1 VLTFAS
7 LTGPWPRIAVLVA
20 ALLAAGA
27 IVIRRADLRA
37 LATLG
42 ALMLAPLLLI
52 VDVWQTD
59 QLHVLHR
66 HPLLLVALGVV
77 GLVALVAC
85 AFALR
90 RWPRALGPAA
100 AATLPFRLP
109 IQAGAQT
116 ANLLAPLYFVVGA
129 AALSQALPT
138 LLAAARGDR
147 ATVARGYRQRI
158 PFYEYALAGYV
169 VLYAI
174 QSLYSSDFEKA
185 LQNLV
190 FFYIPFALLLTLLR
204 TLRWDRQLLAQC
216 VAATVVLAV
225 VFAALGFLE
234 ELTKTIFW
242 NPKLIA
248 SDQQHRYFE
257 VNSVFYDPNIFG
269 RYLALSMVLVAA
281 LLVYAR
287 KPRLQAASL
296 VIFAI
301 LWVCLLFTLSRSSLA
316 ALLIGLAVLG
326 ALRWRAAPVVALAA
340 VLAVVGL
347 VIVVASPKTFGL
359 NQGFNNASSG
369 RANLI
374 SGGVRLFRDRPLAGF
389 GSGSFTTEYQGH
401 FVNAARA
408 VADSHNI
415 PVTVASEQ
423 GVIGLVVYAVVVLGA
438 LATLLRGARGT
449 PVRRERSRGG
459 RALGDSLRGY
469 LASGVHSDPAR
480 VAIAA
485 MFFALLLHTMLYADF
500 LEDPT
505 TWMLMAIGSALAL
518 QGKAAQEVA
527 TAVPAAGAGVATASG
542 G

>member
-1 VLTFAS
+1 VAVLTFAS
-7 LTGPWPRIAVLVA
+7 LTGPWPRIALMVA
-20 ALLAAGA
+20 SLLAAGA

-42 ALMLAPLLLI
+42 ALVLAPLLLI
-52 VDVWQTD
+52 IDVWQTG
-59 QLHVLHR
+59 QLHILHR
-66 HPLLLVALGVV
+66 HPLLLGALAVV
-77 GLVALVAC
+77 GLVALVIC

-90 RWPRALGPAA
+90 RWPQALGPAA
-100 AATLPFRLP
+100 AAMLPFRLP

-129 AALSQALPT
+129 AALAQTLPT
-138 LLAAARGDR
+138 LLAAARSDR
-147 ATVARGYRQRI
+147 EMVARGYRRRI

-169 VLYAI
+169 VLYAA

-204 TLRWDRQLLAQC
+204 TLKWDRRLLVQC
-216 VAATVVLAV
+216 VTATVVLAV
-225 VFAALGFLE
+225 VFAALGFVE

-316 ALLIGLAVLG
+316 ALLVGLAVLG
-326 ALRWRAAPVVALAA
+326 ALRWRAAPVIGLAA
-340 VLAVVGL
+340 VLAVAG
-347 VIVVASPKTFGL
+347 IVVVIASPNTFGL

-389 GSGSFTTEYQGH
+389 GSGSFTTEYQRH
-401 FVNAARA
+401 FANAARA

-423 GVIGLVVYAVVVLGA
+423 GVIGLVVYAAVVLGA
-438 LATLLRGARGT
+438 LTTLLRGARGT
-449 PVRRERSRGG
+449 PVRGDPARGDH
-459 RALGDSLRGY
+459 ALAGAVRGY

-505 TWMLMAIGSALAL
+505 TWMLMAVGSALAL
-518 QGKAAQEVA
+518 QSG
-527 TAVPAAGAGVATASG
+527 AAGKDREDDAQAVAVH
-542 G
+542 